1 MIKLFKKILNSN
13 YENDVYISNK
23 LDLCMTLL
31 KEKKNSQALNILNEL
46 LAKTD
51 NKVIYDKILETRRI
65 LFGLE

>member
-1 MIKLFKKILNSN
+1 MIKLFKKMLNSN

-31 KEKKNSQALNILNEL
+31 KEKKNSQALNILNDL

>member
-1 MIKLFKKILNSN
+1 
-13 YENDVYISNK
+13 
-23 LDLCMTLL
+23 MTLL